1 MEVVGDEEQPS
12 KLNRKVRLSISFD
25 GNLFNVLLVAFSK
38 YRVPLNGR
46 IETEGAK
53 SSGGNTN
60 QDTEKDAR
68 VGVYVKSGCRER
80 PATIENGQVNKG
92 TKDSNA

>member
-1 MEVVGDEEQPS
+1 MEVVRDEEQPS
-12 KLNRKVRLSISFD
+12 KLDHKARLSISFN

-46 IETEGAK
+46 IKTEGAK

-60 QDTEKDAR
+60 QDMEKDAR

-80 PATIENGQVNKG
+80 PATIKNGQVNKG